1 MIPSTAIP
9 AAQPR
14 KRRTRTTNVSSKLA
28 LLLSELPLNSVELTP
43 RAEHMA
49 CPACQTWC
57 PLTTHKGSKQWKLVP
72 HHTAKAG
79 TPGARR
85 CGNSNRLVTIDM
97 PIAVWQEQRAEAVAD
112 VAARRP
118 TTVLKKVRAP
128 QPVALHQLD
137 PAPATAASAR
147 TAYELHRA
155 RCAGC
160 TATATCPTGLRL
172 EGDVRVQ
179 QYREPQ
185 RVAAQARAEQEQR
198 RAERRR
204 AEQQPKRRRA
214 EWAGVRLRVLA
225 ADILRELP
233 LEGAVGP
240 IRGVEVPTDHEDTR
254 EVSRARAEAR
264 TEQAIRAVS
273 PIKRDAA

>member
-112 VAARRP
+112 VAARSADHRAEEGSGPAAGRAAPARP
-118 TTVLKKVRAP
+118 RPGHRRLGPHGVRAAP
-128 QPVALHQLD
+128 GPLRGMHRNRDLPD
-137 PAPATAASAR
+137 WPSPGGRRPGPAVPGAAAR
-147 TAYELHRA
+147 RG
-155 RCAGC
+155 AG
-160 TATATCPTGLRL
+160 P
-172 EGDVRVQ
+172 
-179 QYREPQ
+179 
-185 RVAAQARAEQEQR
+185 
-198 RAERRR
+198 
-204 AEQQPKRRRA
+204 
-214 EWAGVRLRVLA
+214 
-225 ADILRELP
+225 
-233 LEGAVGP
+233 
-240 IRGVEVPTDHEDTR
+240 H
-254 EVSRARAEAR
+254 
-264 TEQAIRAVS
+264 
-273 PIKRDAA
+273 